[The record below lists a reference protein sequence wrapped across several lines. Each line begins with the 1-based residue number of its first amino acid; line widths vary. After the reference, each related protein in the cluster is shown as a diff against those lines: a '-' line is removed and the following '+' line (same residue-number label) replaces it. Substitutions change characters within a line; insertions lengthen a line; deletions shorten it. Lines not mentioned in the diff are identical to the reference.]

1 MDFFPE
7 TPVCFYSLKTAYFLQ
22 HHSCEQILP
31 TIVLMHRVGARTY
44 ERRVGVLKK
53 IRNGKM

>member
-53 IRNGKM
+53 N